1 MGRASRSRW
10 SIKNGELGG
19 PPELL
24 LAGRAGK
31 PHGLSGE
38 LYVTPI
44 SDDPRR
50 FEPGAVL
57 VGAGGELL
65 TVERSRSHHE
75 RFLIKFEG
83 VDDRTAAEAKRGPLY
98 VRPDDVRTLEENEW
112 WEHELIGMRV
122 EDPEGRD
129 LGRITGVMSRVAQ
142 DLLVIETPA
151 GERMVPLVEAI
162 VREIDRESRRAVV
175 DAPPGLLDR

>member
-1 MGRASRSRW
+1 M
-10 SIKNGELGG
+10 
-19 PPELL
+19 L

-57 VGAGGELL
+57 VGARGELL
-65 TVERSRSHHE
+65 TVERSRGLHQ
-75 RFLIKFEG
+75 RVLVKFEG
-83 VDDRTAAEAKRGPLY
+83 VDDRTAAETMRGPLY
-98 VRPDDVRTLEENEW
+98 VQPSDVRTLEEGEW
-112 WEHELIGMRV
+112 WEHELIGMSV
-122 EDPEGRD
+122 EDPEGRE

-142 DLLVIETPA
+142 DLLVVETPV
-151 GERMVPLVEAI
+151 GEKLVPLVEAI
-162 VREIDRESRRAVV
+162 VSEINRDSRRVVV
-175 DAPPGLLDR
+175 DAPPGLLD

>member
-1 MGRASRSRW
+1 MGRASQSRW
-10 SIKNGELGG
+10 SIKDGELPD

-57 VGAGGELL
+57 VGVRGELL
-65 TVERSRSHHE
+65 TVERSRSHHG

-83 VDDRTAAEAKRGPLY
+83 VDDRTAAEMKRGPLY
-98 VRPDDVRTLEENEW
+98 VQRDDVRVLKQGEW

-122 EDPEGRD
+122 EDPQGQE
-129 LGRITGVMSRVAQ
+129 LGRITGVLSRVAQ

-151 GERMVPLVEAI
+151 GERLVPLVEAI
-162 VREIDRESRRAVV
+162 VSEIDREAGRAVV
-175 DAPPGLLDR
+175 DAPPGLLD